1 MLGQQMYCFLR
12 ILKNFLKLFEILETY
27 LIFATMS
34 TVKLHRSKYNFG
46 SLKEVGESIAVEPQD
61 VYSALSSLNS
71 FNKRHGTS
79 IVMEPDGQITEDGK
93 IKLFVIEI

>member
-1 MLGQQMYCFLR
+1 MYCFLR
-12 ILKNFLKLFEILETY
+12 ILKNFLKLFEIPETY
-27 LIFATMS
+27 PIFATMS